1 MLISTDEPLS
11 LEQMKQV
18 LDNIETSLI
27 KEEIEQLKQDYVK
40 TDRSFEINEVAGGYQ
55 IVTKSHYTPYLK
67 KLYKSQYVERLTKPA
82 LETLAIIAYKQPV
95 TRLDIESIRGVN
107 VDGVMKSLSNKSLI
121 KIKGRKEVI
130 GRPFIYGTSNLFLR
144 YFGLNSLE
152 ELPNIEEFKKAA
164 NETQQIIQTDLKES
178 QIDIKEN
185 KDEA

>member
-55 IVTKSHYTPYLK
+55 IVTKSQYTPYLK
-67 KLYKSQYVERLTKPA
+67 KLYKSQHVERLTKPA
-82 LETLAIIAYKQPV
+82 LETLAIIAYRQPV

-152 ELPNIEEFKKAA
+152 ELPNIEEFKKTA

-178 QIDIKEN
+178 QMKPKLTE
-185 KDEA
+185 